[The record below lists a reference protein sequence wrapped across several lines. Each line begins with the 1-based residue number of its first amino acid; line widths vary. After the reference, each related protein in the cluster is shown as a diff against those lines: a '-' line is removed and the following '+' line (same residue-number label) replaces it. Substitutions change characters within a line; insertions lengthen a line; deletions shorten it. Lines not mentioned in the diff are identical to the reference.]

1 MLDKLYDMKLGAPPQ
16 KKKTNEAKLKRNN
29 STWYK
34 VNIASILK

>member
-1 MLDKLYDMKLGAPPQ
+1 MFDKLYDMKLGAPPQ
-16 KKKTNEAKLKRNN
+16 KKNEAKLKRNN

>member
-1 MLDKLYDMKLGAPPQ
+1 MLDKLYDMKLGAPPPQ
-16 KKKTNEAKLKRNN
+16 NEAKLKRNN

>member
-1 MLDKLYDMKLGAPPQ
+1 MLDKLYDMKLGAPPP
-16 KKKTNEAKLKRNN
+16 KKKNEAKLKRNN

>member
-16 KKKTNEAKLKRNN
+16 KNEAKLKRNN

>member
-1 MLDKLYDMKLGAPPQ
+1 MLDKLYDMKLDAPPP
-16 KKKTNEAKLKRNN
+16 KKNEAKLKRNN

>member
-1 MLDKLYDMKLGAPPQ
+1 MLDKLYDMKLGAPPP
-16 KKKTNEAKLKRNN
+16 KKNEAKLKRNN